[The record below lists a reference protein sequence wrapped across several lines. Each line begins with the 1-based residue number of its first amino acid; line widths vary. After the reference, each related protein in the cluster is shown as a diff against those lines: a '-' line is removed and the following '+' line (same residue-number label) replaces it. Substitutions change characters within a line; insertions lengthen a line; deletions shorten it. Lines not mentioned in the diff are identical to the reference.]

1 MSDPFT
7 SYSVDN
13 DKRFRDALKEAS
25 KNIGDFRIPFG
36 LISADFYRS
45 EQSIFKLKSPGQY
58 PDLSEKY
65 GKAKQKKVGFK
76 YPILVRSGRLAA
88 SMLGPRNPGS
98 INIISA
104 LSMFIGTSIS
114 YGVYHQSDLPR
125 KSKLPQRKFVFIGP
139 EAPRFASSEQAG
151 RLQRWL
157 GIINDHVENVAK
169 RDGPFV

>member
-1 MSDPFT
+1 MSDGT

-13 DKRFRDALKEAS
+13 DRRFRNALFYAA
-25 KNIGDFRIPFG
+25 KNIQDFRIPFG

-45 EQSIFKLKSPGQY
+45 EQSIFKLKSAGQY
-58 PDLSEKY
+58 PDLSPRYAER
-65 GKAKQKKVGFK
+65 KQKDVGFR
-76 YPILVRSGRLAA
+76 YPILVRSGRLAN
-88 SMLGPRNPGS
+88 SMLGPHNPGS
-98 INIISA
+98 INVISS
-104 LSMFIGTSIS
+104 LSMFIGTSIE
-114 YGVYHQSDLPR
+114 YGVYHQSDGPR

>member
-1 MSDPFT
+1 MSFT

-13 DKRFRDALKEAS
+13 DNRFKDSLKAAS
-25 KNIGDFRIPFG
+25 KTVSDFRIPFG

-45 EQSIFKLKSPGQY
+45 EQSIFKLKSPGMY

-65 GKAKQKKVGFK
+65 GKYKQKTKGFK
-76 YPILVRSGRLAA
+76 YPILVRSGALAT

-98 INIISA
+98 INVISA
-104 LSMFIGTSIS
+104 LSMFIGTSVK

-125 KSKLPQRKFVFIGP
+125 KSKLPLRKFLFIGP

-151 RLQRWL
+151 RTQRWL
-157 GIINDHVENVAK
+157 GIISDHVMNVAK
-169 RDGPFV
+169 RAGS